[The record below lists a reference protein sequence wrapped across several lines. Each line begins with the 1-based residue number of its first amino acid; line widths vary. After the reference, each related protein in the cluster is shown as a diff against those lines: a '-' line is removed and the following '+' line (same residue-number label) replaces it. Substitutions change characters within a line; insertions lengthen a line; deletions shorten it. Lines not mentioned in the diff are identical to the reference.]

1 MLKIILNPL
10 ISLVAL
16 VGFATLWYPISE
28 YGFKYALEFNHLLII
43 FGCYIFCAVSYQMS
57 NDYLKRKYEEPNK
70 TKQIVYSNIIYK
82 KGKFDSRDH
91 EPQVG
96 IVIAMILGLGSLV
109 PYLFMFIIWEL
120 LPALFK

>member
-16 VGFATLWYPISE
+16 LGFTTFWYPISE
-28 YGFKYALEFNHLLII
+28 YGFKNALELNDLLII

-57 NDYLKRKYEEPNK
+57 NEHLKRKYEEPNK

-82 KGKFDSRDH
+82 KGKFDLRDH
-91 EPQVG
+91 EPKTG
-96 IVIAMILGLGSLV
+96 IVVAVILGLGSIV
-109 PYLFMFIIWEL
+109 PFFFMFVIWEV
-120 LPALFK
+120 LPLIF